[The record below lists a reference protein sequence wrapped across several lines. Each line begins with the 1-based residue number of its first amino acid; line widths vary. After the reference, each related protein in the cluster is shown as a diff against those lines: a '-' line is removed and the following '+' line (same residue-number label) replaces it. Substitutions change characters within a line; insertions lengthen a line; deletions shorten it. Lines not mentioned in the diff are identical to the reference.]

1 MADLLIVFPAFLQL
15 LGKFILTLG
24 GCCHLAGIP
33 AVIHHILHPVD
44 LRFVHALHLV
54 QVVDTQVSD
63 GIRRVAVQ
71 VNQCLKAVLL
81 ATVKQPVDRT
91 LAGASDRIGLAV
103 ILEEIVQEVVT
114 DNLPAGAALI
124 AKGFCDVIEV
134 CFQCIGTVNCFQPC
148 TQARYDIIVQIF
160 LIGDRDNIVSIREEH
175 FIHHNTLIA
184 VCAFQ
189 LFSRNRSRAFV
200 HLIHKCLQGIRLSSK
215 KQAILIGRVTAKH
228 TTHRIAEQALD
239 VPLQIRLAHGNIFI
253 FHFRGQFILQTVDV
267 NENAV
272 QLFFVGFQLVKAVI
286 TFRLPLVK
294 GFRNRGNILK

>member
-1 MADLLIVFPAFLQL
+1 MRVPTLQQ
-15 LGKFILTLG
+15 K
-24 GCCHLAGIP
+24 
-33 AVIHHILHPVD
+33 
-44 LRFVHALHLV
+44 
-54 QVVDTQVSD
+54 S
-63 GIRRVAVQ
+63 
-71 VNQCLKAVLL
+71 
-81 ATVKQPVDRT
+81 
-91 LAGASDRIGLAV
+91 
-103 ILEEIVQEVVT
+103 
-114 DNLPAGAALI
+114 
-124 AKGFCDVIEV
+124 
-134 CFQCIGTVNCFQPC
+134 FQ
-148 TQARYDIIVQIF
+148 
-160 LIGDRDNIVSIREEH
+160 
-175 FIHHNTLIA
+175 
-184 VCAFQ
+184 
-189 LFSRNRSRAFV
+189 AFV